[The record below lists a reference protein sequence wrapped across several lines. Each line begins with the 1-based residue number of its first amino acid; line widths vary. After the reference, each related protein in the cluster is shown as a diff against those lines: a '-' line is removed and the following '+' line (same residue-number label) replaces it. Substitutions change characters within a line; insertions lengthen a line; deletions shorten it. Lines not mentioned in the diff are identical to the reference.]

1 VRIACIGGGPAGLYF
16 AISMKLRDPSHDIE
30 VFERN
35 APGVTFG
42 WGVVFSDLTVDN
54 ITRNDPVSAQTIT
67 QEFAHWDDIDVHI
80 HGATITSGGHGFIG
94 IGRKRLLEILQHRAR
109 ELGVTLQF
117 NAECDPADP
126 KWRDYDLVIA
136 SDGINS
142 RFRDAYADAFGV
154 DVDVRPNKFVWLG
167 TSKAFDAFTFA
178 FEETGHGWIWAHAYR
193 FAPDCSTFI
202 VECSE
207 ETWRNFGFDRM
218 DQGEARAVCEK
229 LFAKYLDGHK
239 LMSNAAHLPGP
250 AVWLNFR
257 RIKCERWSSGNVIL
271 LGDAAHTAHFSIG
284 SGTKLA
290 LEDAIKLAEVLNRTS
305 PSSRG
310 AAGDAAIQKSFTRRT
325 RSREEETPHPSRS
338 SRLRV
343 KPSDAGAV
351 SVAGSQARGD
361 GPLSLEAALDEYQA
375 ERSLEVL
382 KLQNSARN
390 STEWFE
396 TLGRYLHFEPLQF
409 AYSLLTR
416 SQRISHENLRLR
428 DREWLEGVERWFW
441 KRATNGRSNTTAPPM
456 FAPFKMREMEVAN
469 RITVSPMAMYSAV
482 DGVPND
488 FHLVHLGERALGGAG
503 LVFTEM
509 TCVSPEGRISP
520 GCTGMWNADH
530 VAAWKRIVD
539 FVHANS
545 TAKICLQLGHS
556 GPKGSTKLGW
566 EGNDVPLDEGN
577 WPVMAASDVAW
588 SPANQRPHP
597 MTRADM
603 DAVRDQFVAAVRM
616 GLECGFDMIELHAA
630 HGYLL
635 SSFIT
640 RLQNRRTDEYGG
652 SLENRLRYPIEVFAA
667 MRAAWPS
674 DRPMSVRI
682 SANDWAGENGIT
694 PGDAVEIGE
703 AFAREGADLIDVSAG
718 QTWAEAQPV
727 YGRMFQTPF
736 SDKIRNEARLATM
749 AVGNI
754 YEPDHANSILAAG
767 RADLVALARPH
778 LIDPMWTLRAAA
790 QLDYRDVHCPPQYLN
805 GLSQLAR
812 NLKREAEAAAA
823 LRV

>member
-1 VRIACIGGGPAGLYF
+1 VATLATFAGAFVRIACIGAGPAGLYF
-16 AISMKLRDPSHDIE
+16 AISMKLRDPAHEIE
-30 VFERN
+30 IFERN
-35 APGVTFG
+35 PPGVTFG

-54 ITRNDPVSAQTIT
+54 ITRNDPVSAKTIT
-67 QEFAHWDDIDVHI
+67 EEFAHWDDIDVRFR
-80 HGATITSGGHGFIG
+80 GETITSGGHGFIG
-94 IGRKRLLEILQHRAR
+94 IGRKRLLEILQDRAR
-109 ELGVTLQF
+109 ELGVVLRF
-117 NAECDPADP
+117 EAECDPADP

-136 SDGINS
+136 SDGANS
-142 RFRDAYADAFGV
+142 RFRDATPEAFGV
-154 DVDVRPNKFVWLG
+154 DIDVRANKFVWLG
-167 TSKAFDAFTFA
+167 TSKVFDAFTFA
-178 FEETGHGWIWAHAYR
+178 FEETEHGWIWAHAYR

-207 ETWRNFGFDRM
+207 ETWRSFGFDWM
-218 DQGEARAVCEK
+218 NQAESIAECEK
-229 LFAKYLDGHK
+229 LFAKYLDGHE
-239 LMSNAAHLPGP
+239 LQSNATHLVGS
-250 AVWLNFR
+250 AAWLNFR
-257 RIKCERWSSGNVIL
+257 RIKCERWTSGNLIL

-290 LEDAIKLAEVLNRTS
+290 LEDAIKLADVLNRK
-305 PSSRG
+305 G
-310 AAGDAAIQKSFTRRT
+310 
-325 RSREEETPHPSRS
+325 
-338 SRLRV
+338 
-343 KPSDAGAV
+343 
-351 SVAGSQARGD
+351 
-361 GPLSLEAALDEYQA
+361 LSLEAALDEYQA
-375 ERSLEVL
+375 ERNLEVL

-396 TLGRYLHFEPLQF
+396 TSERYTHFEPLQF

-441 KRATNGRSNTTAPPM
+441 KRATDGRSNKTAPPM
-456 FAPFKMREMEVAN
+456 FAPFQLRDMQVEN

-488 FHLVHLGERALGGAG
+488 FHFVHLGERALGGAG

-530 VAAWKRIVD
+530 VAAWTRIVD

-545 TAKICLQLGHS
+545 KAKICLQLGHS
-556 GPKGSTKLGW
+556 GGKGSTKLGW
-566 EGNDVPLDEGN
+566 EGNDVPLDDGN
-577 WPVMAASDVAW
+577 WPVMSASDVPW
-588 SPANQRPHP
+588 SPVNQVPRP
-597 MTRADM
+597 MSRADM
-603 DAVRDQFVAAVRM
+603 DMVRDQFVAAVRM
-616 GLECGFDMIELHAA
+616 GLEAGFDMVELHAA

-640 RLQNRRTDEYGG
+640 PLQNRRTDEYGG
-652 SLENRLRYPIEVFAA
+652 SLGNRLRYPLEVFAA

-674 DRPMSVRI
+674 DRPMSIRI
-682 SANDWAGENGIT
+682 SATDWAGDNGIT
-694 PGDAVEIGE
+694 PENAVEIGE

-718 QTWAEAQPV
+718 QTWAGQQPV

-736 SDKIRNEARLATM
+736 SDRIRNEGKLATM

-778 LIDPMWTLRAAA
+778 LIDPFWTLRAAA
-790 QLDYRDVHCPPQYLN
+790 QLDYRDVHIPPQYLN
-805 GLSQLAR
+805 GMAQLAR
-812 NLKREAEAAAA
+812 NLKREAEAVAA

>member
-1 VRIACIGGGPAGLYF
+1 MARMRIACIGAGPAGLYF
-16 AISMKLRDPSHDIE
+16 AISMKLRDPSHEIE
-30 VFERN
+30 TFERN

-42 WGVVFSDLTVDN
+42 WGVVFSDLTVEN
-54 ITRNDPVSAQTIT
+54 ITANDPVSAATIT
-67 QEFAHWDDIDVHI
+67 AEFAHWDDIDVHYR
-80 HGATITSGGHGFIG
+80 GECVSSSGHGFIG
-94 IGRKRLLEILQHRAR
+94 IGRKRLLQILQDRAR
-109 ELGVTLQF
+109 ELGVVLHF
-117 NAECDPADP
+117 EAECDPADP
-126 KWRDYDLVIA
+126 RWRDYDLVIA

-142 RFRDAYADAFGV
+142 RFRDAHADAFGV
-154 DVDVRPNKFVWLG
+154 DVDVRANKFVWLG
-167 TSKAFDAFTFA
+167 TSKVFDAFTFA
-178 FEETGHGWIWAHAYR
+178 FEETEHGWIWAHAYR

-207 ETWRNFGFDRM
+207 ETWRSFGFDGM
-218 DQGEARAVCEK
+218 SQDEAIAACEK
-229 LFAKYLDGHK
+229 LFAKYLDGHS
-239 LMSNAAHLPGP
+239 LQSNALHLVGS
-250 AVWLNFR
+250 AAWLNFR

-271 LGDAAHTAHFSIG
+271 LGDAAHTAHFSVG

-290 LEDAIKLAEVLNRTS
+290 LEDAIKLAEVLNRIKS
-305 PSSRG
+305 APPSAGEGDHPKDRG
-310 AAGDAAIQKSFTRRT
+310 VG
-325 RSREEETPHPSRS
+325 
-338 SRLRV
+338 
-343 KPSDAGAV
+343 
-351 SVAGSQARGD
+351 
-361 GPLSLEAALDEYQA
+361 LSLEAALDEYQA

-396 TLGRYLHFEPLQF
+396 TLHRYLHFEPLQF

-441 KRATNGRSNTTAPPM
+441 KRATDGKSNKTAPPM
-456 FAPFKMREMEVAN
+456 FAPFRLREMEVMN
-469 RITVSPMAMYSAV
+469 RVTVSPMAMYSAV
-482 DGVPND
+482 EGVPND
-488 FHLVHLGERALGGAG
+488 FHFVHYAERALGGAG
-503 LVFTEM
+503 LIFTEM

-520 GCTGMWNADH
+520 GCTGMWNADQ

-539 FVHANS
+539 FVHTQS
-545 TAKICLQLGHS
+545 KAKICLQLGHS
-556 GPKGSTKLGW
+556 GAKGSTKLGW

-577 WPVMAASDVAW
+577 WPVMAASDVPW
-588 SPANQRPHP
+588 SPVNQVPRP

-616 GLECGFDMIELHAA
+616 GVEAGFDMVELHAA

-635 SSFIT
+635 ASFIT
-640 RLQNRRTDEYGG
+640 PLQNRRTDDYGG
-652 SLENRLRYPIEVFAA
+652 SLENRLRYPLEVFAA

-682 SANDWAGENGIT
+682 SATDWAGDEGVT
-694 PGDAVEIGE
+694 PGEAVEIGE

-718 QTWAEAQPV
+718 QTWTGAQPV

-736 SDKIRNEARLATM
+736 SDKLRNEARVATL

-778 LIDPMWTLRAAA
+778 LIDPFWTLRAAA
-790 QLDYRDVHCPPQYLN
+790 QLDYRDVACPPQYLN
-805 GLSQLAR
+805 GLAQLAR
-812 NLKREAEAAAA
+812 NMKREAEMAAAA
-823 LRV
+823 LRT

>member
-1 VRIACIGGGPAGLYF
+1 MKIACVGGGPAGLYF
-16 AISMKLRDPSHDIE
+16 AISMKLRDPRHEIE

-54 ITRNDPVSAQTIT
+54 ITRNDPVSAKIINA
-67 QEFAHWDDIDVHI
+67 EFARWDDIDVHFREE
-80 HGATITSGGHGFIG
+80 TISSGGHGFIG
-94 IGRKRLLEILQHRAR
+94 IGRKRLLEILQERAR
-109 ELGVTLQF
+109 ELGVVLHF
-117 NAECDPADP
+117 DAECDPFDAR
-126 KWRDYDLVIA
+126 WQGYDLVIA

-142 RFRDAYADAFGV
+142 RFRDTSSDAFGV
-154 DVDVRPNKFVWLG
+154 DVDVRRNKFVWLG
-167 TSKAFDAFTFA
+167 TSKIFDAFTFA
-178 FEETGHGWIWAHAYR
+178 FEETEHGWIWAHAYR

-207 ETWRNFGFDRM
+207 ETWRKLGFSSM
-218 DQGEARAVCEK
+218 DQARSIARCEQ
-229 LFAKYLDGHK
+229 LFSKYLDGHK
-239 LMSNAAHLPGP
+239 LQSNAAHLVGS
-250 AVWLNFR
+250 AAWLNFR
-257 RIKCERWSSGNVIL
+257 RIKCERWSSRNVIL

-290 LEDAIKLAEVLNRTS
+290 LEDAIKLAEVLNRK
-305 PSSRG
+305 G
-310 AAGDAAIQKSFTRRT
+310 
-325 RSREEETPHPSRS
+325 
-338 SRLRV
+338 
-343 KPSDAGAV
+343 
-351 SVAGSQARGD
+351 
-361 GPLSLEAALDEYQA
+361 LSLEAALDEYQA

-396 TLGRYLHFEPLQF
+396 TLERYTHFEPLQF

-428 DREWLEGVERWFW
+428 DREWLETVERWFW
-441 KRATNGRSNTTAPPM
+441 KRATNGQANKSAPPM
-456 FAPFKMREMEVAN
+456 FAPFHLRQMELQN
-469 RITVSPMAMYSAV
+469 RITVSPMAMYSAQE
-482 DGVPND
+482 GVPND
-488 FHLVHLGERALGGAG
+488 FHLVHYGERAMGGAG
-503 LVFTEM
+503 LIFTEM

-520 GCTGMWNADH
+520 GCTGMWNPDH
-530 VAAWKRIVD
+530 VASWKRIVD
-539 FVHANS
+539 FVHSNS
-545 TAKICLQLGHS
+545 KAKICLQLGHS
-556 GPKGSTKLGW
+556 GAKGSTRLGW
-566 EGNDVPLDEGN
+566 EGNDVPLMTGN

-588 SPANQRPHP
+588 SPVNQVPRP

-603 DAVRDQFVAAVRM
+603 DHVRNQFFAAVLM
-616 GLECGFDMIELHAA
+616 GLEAGFDMIELHAA

-635 SSFIT
+635 SGFIT
-640 RLQNRRTDEYGG
+640 PLQNKRTDEYGG
-652 SLENRLRYPIEVFAA
+652 SLENRLRYPLEIFSA
-667 MRAAWPS
+667 MRDAWPS

-682 SANDWAGENGIT
+682 SATDWAGENGIA
-694 PGDAVEIGE
+694 PDDAVLIGE

-718 QTWAEAQPV
+718 QTWAGQQPV

-736 SDKIRNEARLATM
+736 SDRIRNEGQLATM

-778 LIDPMWTLRAAA
+778 LVDPFWTLRAAA
-790 QLDYRDVHCPPQYLN
+790 QLDYRDVDVPPQYLN
-805 GLSQLAR
+805 GMAQLAR
-812 NLKREAEAAAA
+812 NLKREAEAGAP

>member
-1 VRIACIGGGPAGLYF
+1 MRIACIGGGPAGLYF
-16 AISMKLRDPSHDIE
+16 AISMKLRDPEHEIE

-35 APGVTFG
+35 APEVTFG
-42 WGVVFSDLTVDN
+42 WGVVFSDLTVEN
-54 ITRNDPVSAQTIT
+54 ITANDPISAKTIT
-67 QEFAHWDDIDVHI
+67 EEFAHWDDIDVHYR
-80 HGATITSGGHGFIG
+80 GECVTSGGHGFIG
-94 IGRKRLLEILQHRAR
+94 IGRKRLLEILQDRAR
-109 ELGVTLQF
+109 DLGVVLHF
-117 NAECDPADP
+117 EAEADPADP

-136 SDGINS
+136 SDGANS
-142 RFRDAYADAFGV
+142 RFRDAEPKAFAT
-154 DVDVRPNKFVWLG
+154 DIDVRKNRFVWLG
-167 TSKAFDAFTFA
+167 TEKAFDAFTFA

-193 FAPDCSTFI
+193 FAPDFSTFI

-207 ETWRNFGFDRM
+207 ETWRKFGFDRM
-218 DQGEARAVCEK
+218 DQAESIAACEK
-229 LFAKYLDGHK
+229 LFAKYLGGHK
-239 LMSNAAHLPGP
+239 LQSNASHLVGS
-250 AVWLNFR
+250 AAWLNFR

-290 LEDAIKLAEVLNRTS
+290 LEDAIKLADVLNC
-305 PSSRG
+305 RG
-310 AAGDAAIQKSFTRRT
+310 
-325 RSREEETPHPSRS
+325 
-338 SRLRV
+338 
-343 KPSDAGAV
+343 
-351 SVAGSQARGD
+351 
-361 GPLSLEAALDEYQA
+361 LSLQAALDEYQA

-396 TLGRYLHFEPLQF
+396 TLDRYLQFEPLQF

-428 DREWLEGVERWFW
+428 DREWLETVERWFW
-441 KRATNGRSNTTAPPM
+441 KRATNGRSNKTAPPM
-456 FAPFKMREMEVAN
+456 FAPFRMREMEVEN
-469 RITVSPMAMYSAV
+469 RITVSPMAMYSAI

-488 FHLVHLGERALGGAG
+488 FHFVHLGERALGGAG

-520 GCTGMWNADH
+520 GCTGMWNDEH

-545 TAKICLQLGHS
+545 KAKICLQLGHS
-556 GPKGSTKLGW
+556 GGKGSTRLGW
-566 EGNDVPLDEGN
+566 EGDNIPLDSGN
-577 WPVMAASDVAW
+577 WPIMAASEVAW
-588 SPANQRPHP
+588 SPVNQTPAP

-603 DAVRDQFVAAVRM
+603 DRVRDQFVAAVRM

-635 SSFIT
+635 SGFIT
-640 RLQNRRTDEYGG
+640 PLQNKRADEYGG
-652 SLENRLRYPIEVFAA
+652 SLENRLRYPLEVFAA
-667 MRAAWPS
+667 MRSAWPS

-682 SANDWAGENGIT
+682 SANDWAGEEGVT
-694 PGDAVEIGE
+694 PEEAVAISD
-703 AFAREGADLIDVSAG
+703 AFAHEGADLIDVSAG
-718 QTWAEAQPV
+718 QTWLGQQPV
-727 YGRMFQTPF
+727 YGRMFQAPF

-778 LIDPMWTLRAAA
+778 LIDPFWTLRAAA
-790 QLDYRDVHCPPQYLN
+790 QLDYRDIHVPPQYLN
-805 GLSQLAR
+805 GMSQLAR